1 MKKNIQ
7 SDPLHR
13 ARRLRAAGCQI
24 HIPEDDGDAR
34 HIPSEG
40 LRVYQTGGVIESSAF
55 DWGGGT
61 GYKIYLVITSGIAGL
76 AVSHFELMLPW
87 TKEGSLVQWLED
99 PVVTD
104 GPSRCYRFGGNET
117 LEFER
122 SLVLNHRLDGRDR
135 LRQENQRGAFCWAPD
150 TTRS

>member
-1 MKKNIQ
+1 MKNNTQI
-7 SDPLHR
+7 DPLHR

-61 GYKIYLVITSGIAGL
+61 GYKIYLVITSGISGL
-76 AVSHFELMLPW
+76 AISHFRTHAPMDTGGKPC
-87 TKEGSLVQWLED
+87 SMARR
-99 PVVTD
+99 
-104 GPSRCYRFGGNET
+104 SR
-117 LEFER
+117 R
-122 SLVLNHRLDGRDR
+122 S
-135 LRQENQRGAFCWAPD
+135 
-150 TTRS
+150 